1 VDQCTICVWNI
12 REALKVLPFLF
23 PLWIEKMT
31 KFNSI
36 FFLVLLILL
45 TLVASLVVQSHKDD
59 ELITP
64 LPAQVQP
71 SDPPPPTEYDPP
83 FAPPDRGEL
92 IRSTHVLVSNRI
104 ECYIHQ
110 EEEGWVRGRI
120 VARNKGIV
128 IVKVG
133 EKLIYSKYGT
143 VWLVG
148 NTTDLPPRQG
158 KEKRGKMVLK
168 KVGAAQEYKSLFR
181 KGRIPKVQLQGSK
194 VMI

>member
-1 VDQCTICVWNI
+1 
-12 REALKVLPFLF
+12 
-23 PLWIEKMT
+23 MT
-31 KFNSI
+31 KFNSN

-45 TLVASLVVQSHKDD
+45 TLVAYLVVQSHKDD

-71 SDPPPPTEYDPP
+71 SDPPLPTEYDPP

-104 ECYIHQ
+104 EVYIHQ

-120 VARNKGIV
+120 VARNKGVV

-143 VWLVG
+143 VWFLG

-158 KEKRGKMVLK
+158 QEKRGKKILK
-168 KVGAAQEYKSLFR
+168 KVGAGEEYKSLFR